1 MVIDFSKIT
10 VYELIALI
18 LSFIAI
24 MIPIVQWAWNKWI
37 VKPILKLLP
46 TGKINPYFNRSGSY
60 LGIESV
66 YEAINKPIT
75 VKHIALKIVRCRD
88 EKKLNQVWSSF
99 WSPITQRFSG
109 NYSSTI
115 EGAHPFRIE
124 KNSITT
130 AFTEFE
136 DLHNTLQRSLA
147 EYDKDV
153 DFFIKDCL
161 TQMLPF
167 NETVEKFEQQPFF
180 KNMKDILL
188 QEFFWDIGK
197 YKIEI
202 LVKYDETEKSFSY
215 EFEINEVEHNKLLH
229 NLKET
234 LLVPLKQA
242 YKLPLGF
249 QGVTLKLDD

>member
-130 AFTEFE
+130 AFTEAEQSRIPTVTVKNSDNPVYETKSGNDTE
-136 DLHNTLQRSLA
+136 DKIFLLSID
-147 EYDKDV
+147 E
-153 DFFIKDCL
+153 
-161 TQMLPF
+161 
-167 NETVEKFEQQPFF
+167 VEQYFGITEERQCVPTDYAIAQGVYTS
-180 KNMKDILL
+180 
-188 QEFFWDIGK
+188 GK
-197 YKIEI
+197 YFAGGRASG
-202 LVKYDETEKSFSY
+202 KSGRITGCVFG
-215 EFEINEVEHNKLLH
+215 
-229 NLKET
+229 
-234 LLVPLKQA
+234 Q
-242 YKLPLGF
+242 
-249 QGVTLKLDD
+249 

>member
-1 MVIDFSKIT
+1 MKIDFSTIT

-75 VKHIALKIVRCRD
+75 VKHIALKIIRCRD

-161 TQMLPF
+161 TKMFLF
-167 NETVEKFEQQPFF
+167 NDTVEKFEQQPFF
-180 KNMKDILL
+180 K
-188 QEFFWDIGK
+188 K
-197 YKIEI
+197 YERYFVAGI
-202 LVKYDETEKSFSY
+202 F
-215 EFEINEVEHNKLLH
+215 
-229 NLKET
+229 
-234 LLVPLKQA
+234 
-242 YKLPLGF
+242 LGYW
-249 QGVTLKLDD
+249 QI